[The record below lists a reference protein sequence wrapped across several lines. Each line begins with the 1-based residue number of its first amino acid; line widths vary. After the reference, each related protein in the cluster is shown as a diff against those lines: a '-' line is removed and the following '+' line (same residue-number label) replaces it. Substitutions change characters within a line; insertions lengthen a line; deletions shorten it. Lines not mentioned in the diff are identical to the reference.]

1 MLPLISWLLWV
12 KKYRKANQKQ
22 KKLDIWLDIFLI
34 ENALRPQGHSRKS
47 AIQTHMRTKVVS
59 SRKFIKPSFAYLIEK
74 KRDGGEFTQEEIRYI
89 VDSIIDKEIPDFQ
102 LSALA
107 MAIYFSG
114 MSAQETAILAEEMMY
129 SGEVVDLSRITKPK
143 IDKYSTGGV
152 GDKTSLVLAP
162 LAAACGVV
170 MPMMNGVDEE
180 FVISNLQKLDAI
192 PGYRAELELEEFIE
206 QLNTVG
212 CATVRQDPEIAPVDT
227 TLYAMRQETAT
238 VPSLPLITGSVL
250 SRKLAQG
257 SEGLVVDVKW
267 GNGSFIRDV
276 EQARQL
282 ARSITRVG
290 RSMKRRC
297 VALVTDMNQPLGDTV
312 GTALEIREAIQLLKG
327 EGPEDL
333 QELVLKLGMEIVRL
347 AGVAGSTLSAK
358 QTVQKHLTD
367 GSALEKF
374 KEMITAQGGD
384 ATYIDDPDK
393 FPKAKYVRKLPAP
406 KRGYVHTINAGMI
419 ARGVQLLAKKD
430 VAGSKRGS
438 KWDHAVGVSEIK
450 KVGAQVKQGEPL
462 MMIHYNDEARLEAAL
477 DYLRQAYRLAPKRP
491 TPPELIVERVA

>member
-1 MLPLISWLLWV
+1 MR
-12 KKYRKANQKQ
+12 KK
-22 KKLDIWLDIFLI
+22 I
-34 ENALRPQGHSRKS
+34 
-47 AIQTHMRTKVVS
+47 VS
-59 SRKFIKPSFAYLIEK
+59 PRKFVKPSFAYLIEK

-89 VDSIIDKEIPDFQ
+89 VDSIIDKDMPPHQ
-102 LSALA
+102 LAALCSV
-107 MAIYFSG
+107 IYFQG
-114 MSAQETAILAEEMMY
+114 MSAQETAVLSEEMML
-129 SGEVVDLSRITKPK
+129 SGEVIDLSRLTRPK

-152 GDKTSLVLAP
+152 GDKTTLVLVP

-170 MPMMNGVDEE
+170 MPNMNGVDEE
-180 FVISNLQKLDAI
+180 FVISTLDKLSAI
-192 PGYRAELELEEFIE
+192 PGYSPKMDLDPFVD
-206 QLNTVG
+206 QLKDVG
-212 CATVRQDPEIAPVDT
+212 CAITEQSKEIAPVDSII
-227 TLYAMRQETAT
+227 YNMRQQTAT
-238 VPSLPLITGSVL
+238 IPSLPLITGSVL

-312 GTALEIREAIQLLKG
+312 GTGLELQEAVRLLKG

-358 QTVQKHLTD
+358 QTVQR
-367 GSALEKF
+367 ALKEGTAFEKF
-374 KEMITAQGGD
+374 KEMVAAQGGKT
-384 ATYIDDPDK
+384 ACLDDLEK

-419 ARGVQLLAKKD
+419 ARGVQLLGLSSPKAKKLD
-430 VAGSKRGS
+430 P
-438 KWDHAVGVSEIK
+438 AVGVSEIK
-450 KVGAQVKQGEPL
+450 KVGTQVKQGEPL
-462 MMIHYNDEARLEAAL
+462 MMIHYNDESKLDSALE
-477 DYLRQAYRLAPKRP
+477 YLKAAYRLAPKRP
-491 TPPELIVERVA
+491 NTPELIVERVA